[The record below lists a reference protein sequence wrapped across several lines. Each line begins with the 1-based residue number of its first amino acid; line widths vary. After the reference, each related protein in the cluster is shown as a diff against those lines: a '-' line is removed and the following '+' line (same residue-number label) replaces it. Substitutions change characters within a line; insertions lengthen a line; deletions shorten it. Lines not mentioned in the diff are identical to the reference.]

1 MPLLGEQAITSSE
14 KSHYLFLK
22 AVFACNIDSK
32 ISHKG
37 IDSGRFSNR
46 NCGME
51 EGAASS
57 LADTDEVDN
66 LTNGGLLLAL
76 KASKL
81 YFGPVVSKHQKSS
94 LSNLYSFHDARITP
108 KSLHMLR
115 KFSATE
121 LYFLFLKFNDDTK
134 CS

>member
-1 MPLLGEQAITSSE
+1 MLLLGEQAITSSE

-22 AVFACNIDSK
+22 AAFACNIDSK

-37 IDSGRFSNR
+37 INSGRFTNR

-57 LADTDEVDN
+57 LPEPDEVN
-66 LTNGGLLLAL
+66 LTNGGLLLDL

-81 YFGPVVSKHQKSS
+81 YFRPVVSKYKESS
-94 LSNLYSFHDARITP
+94 VVR
-108 KSLHMLR
+108 
-115 KFSATE
+115 
-121 LYFLFLKFNDDTK
+121 FLFFSW
-134 CS
+134 C

>member
-1 MPLLGEQAITSSE
+1 
-14 KSHYLFLK
+14 
-22 AVFACNIDSK
+22 
-32 ISHKG
+32 
-37 IDSGRFSNR
+37 
-46 NCGME
+46 ME

-81 YFGPVVSKHQKSS
+81 YFRPVVFQTSKIFSC
-94 LSNLYSFHDARITP
+94 LIYILFVMLEITP
-108 KSLHMLR
+108 KSLHMLG

-121 LYFLFLKFNDDTK
+121 LHYFFLKFNDDTK